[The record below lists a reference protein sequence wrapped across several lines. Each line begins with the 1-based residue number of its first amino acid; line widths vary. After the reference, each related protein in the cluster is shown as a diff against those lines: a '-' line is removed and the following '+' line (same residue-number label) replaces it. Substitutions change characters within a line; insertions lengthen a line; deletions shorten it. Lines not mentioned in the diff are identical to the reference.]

1 MPVTLMLFALLDAV
15 VGGATT
21 GNGAVDGTEIGA
33 GAGGGNGGGAAARA
47 EELPGMG
54 TLGVDCLPPFDFL
67 QGQTV
72 LDIPL
77 PHLQNFDFLWPVLLS
92 KNIVL
97 QTFL

>member
-15 VGGATT
+15 VGGTTT
-21 GNGAVDGTEIGA
+21 GNGAVVGTEIGA

-54 TLGVDCLPPFDFL
+54 TLGVACLPPFDFL
-67 QGQTV
+67 QGQIV

-77 PHLQNFDFLWPVLLS
+77 PHWQNFDLLCPDFLS
-92 KNIVL
+92 KNMVL